1 MLCTFIVWCG
11 NDVQIEG
18 STLKVPVTL
27 HKHKWRVSM
36 VWFGGGEAEGKR
48 EVGSEKSALITSST

>member
-27 HKHKWRVSM
+27 HKHRWSISV
-36 VWFGGGEAEGKR
+36 VWFAGGEAEEGKR
-48 EVGSEKSALITSST
+48 EVGRVKNPL